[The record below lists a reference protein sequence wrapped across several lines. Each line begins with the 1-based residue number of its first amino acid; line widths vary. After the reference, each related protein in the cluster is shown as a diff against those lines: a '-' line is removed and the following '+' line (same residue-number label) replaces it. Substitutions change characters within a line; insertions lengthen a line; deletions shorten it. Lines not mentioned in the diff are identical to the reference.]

1 MPPAGRANAPH
12 CRPSTRSHPQ
22 TTGYQPRSGPAF
34 PPAQANTPQSAPTAR
49 PSASVCSKPVSFNDL
64 DDVDAPASTS
74 SRYAAGRSPEAGR
87 GVFTMTIMTIGLDLA
102 KSVFQA
108 HGVDENGGAVL
119 AKRERKGPRMNSR
132 HYCYY
137 RM

>member
-64 DDVDAPASTS
+64 DDVDAPASPR

-87 GVFTMTIMTIGLDLA
+87 VVFTMTIMTIGLDLGTR
-102 KSVFQA
+102 VFQA
-108 HGVDENGGAVL
+108 HGADEHGAAVL
-119 AKRERKGPRMNSR
+119 AQRLARQPMITFFSKLSP
-132 HYCYY
+132 
-137 RM
+137 